1 MAIYFLNDLDHYIKE
16 TLGCKYYIRY
26 MDDLIILDINKERLK
41 KIYIKLSL
49 EIENIKLK
57 VNKKSNI
64 YRSSRGLSFLG
75 YIYKIINNKL
85 YISCNKDNVIRIKKK
100 LSYLKL
106 NDNLKYIKVLASYNG
121 YFKPVYKIERGK
133 YKMISNSRKMYDIY
147 KDNYSKAIVIVKEGI
162 FYKTYSKDT
171 KIMWYLFSYKYSNDN
186 VSFGNNS
193 YDKVI
198 LKLKQSNISFVIV
211 DKEKKLLSYFSDE
224 LFYDSYFNLSSKSY
238 KKYQSNVI
246 YDNNFFLKM

>member
-64 YRSSRGLSFLG
+64 YRSSRGLFFLG

-85 YISCNKDNVIRIKKK
+85 YISCNKDNVIRIKK
-100 LSYLKL
+100 SYL
-106 NDNLKYIKVLASYNG
+106 I
-121 YFKPVYKIERGK
+121 
-133 YKMISNSRKMYDIY
+133 
-147 KDNYSKAIVIVKEGI
+147 
-162 FYKTYSKDT
+162 
-171 KIMWYLFSYKYSNDN
+171 
-186 VSFGNNS
+186 
-193 YDKVI
+193 
-198 LKLKQSNISFVIV
+198 
-211 DKEKKLLSYFSDE
+211 
-224 LFYDSYFNLSSKSY
+224 
-238 KKYQSNVI
+238 
-246 YDNNFFLKM
+246 

>member
-85 YISCNKDNVIRIKKK
+85 YISCNKDNVIRIKK
-100 LSYLKL
+100 SYL
-106 NDNLKYIKVLASYNG
+106 I
-121 YFKPVYKIERGK
+121 
-133 YKMISNSRKMYDIY
+133 
-147 KDNYSKAIVIVKEGI
+147 
-162 FYKTYSKDT
+162 
-171 KIMWYLFSYKYSNDN
+171 
-186 VSFGNNS
+186 
-193 YDKVI
+193 
-198 LKLKQSNISFVIV
+198 
-211 DKEKKLLSYFSDE
+211 
-224 LFYDSYFNLSSKSY
+224 
-238 KKYQSNVI
+238 
-246 YDNNFFLKM
+246 